1 MKLLSACNVCKSNV
15 MPLKYINF
23 VISRGL
29 VDHMVELGFS
39 RSLSEW
45 IGTNLKRSGDS
56 ETWAFNLD
64 GAVQMFESYRFS
76 CSHHKSQTN
85 DSSSV
90 MTFLLTTCRL
100 PIAGRLR
107 TGLC

>member
-1 MKLLSACNVCKSNV
+1 M
-15 MPLKYINF
+15 
-23 VISRGL
+23 
-29 VDHMVELGFS
+29 DHMVELGFS